1 MKVTLRPALPADYS
15 FALSLYVQAIK
26 PLASAWMEWVD
37 YEQEA
42 HFASLWRPADTRIIT
57 LGGQENIGWVEFR
70 QAGDEIFLK
79 QLYISPA
86 YQRQGI
92 GSQVMRLLEVSCG
105 TVKSM
110 ALFVLKNNPAFRFY
124 RRHGFDVVRETHT
137 TFVMRREMGE
147 AA

>member
-1 MKVTLRPALPADYS
+1 MG
-15 FALSLYVQAIK
+15 
-26 PLASAWMEWVD
+26 WVD
-37 YEQEA
+37 DEQEA
-42 HFASLWRPADTRIIT
+42 QFASLWRSNDTRIIT
-57 LGGQENIGWVEFR
+57 LDGQDIGWVEFR
-70 QAGDEIFLK
+70 ETGGEIFLK

-86 YQRQGI
+86 YQRKGM
-92 GSQVMRLLEVSCG
+92 GSQVMRRLEERCG

>member
-1 MKVTLRPALPADYS
+1 MMVTLRPARSADYP
-15 FALSLYVQAIK
+15 FALHLYVQTIK
-26 PLASAWMEWVD
+26 PLATAWIGWVD
-37 YEQEA
+37 EEQEVQ
-42 HFASLWRPADTRIIT
+42 FASLWRPTDTRIIV
-57 LGGQENIGWVEFR
+57 LDGEEIGWVEFR
-70 QAGDEIFLK
+70 QTGEELFLK

-86 YQRQGI
+86 YQRKGI
-92 GSQVMRLLEVSCG
+92 GSQVMQLLEERSG

-110 ALFVLKNNPAFRFY
+110 ALFVLRNNPALRFY